1 MSPKR
6 AAKPADPLAPLRR
19 PAWLNEAQRKAIHLA
34 FILLPLELLHG
45 WLPWPRTRGEWRLVL
60 VAAVAGAIAI
70 DLLRIHEHRARRW
83 FREFFGQMIRPHE
96 RSQLLGST
104 YLLLAALL
112 AVEIFRRDIAAAA
125 LGYTVL
131 GDAFAALAGRAYGRT
146 RLFGKSVEGFVTGL
160 VACLVWAAYLAVVA
174 HLPWNVVLAGAVAA
188 SLVEILPI
196 PLDDN
201 LGMTLAAGYAMTLL
215 LAGSA

>member
-1 MSPKR
+1 MPGRRK
-6 AAKPADPLAPLRR
+6 DPLAPLKR
-19 PAWLNEAQRKAIHLA
+19 PAWLSEAQRKAIHLA
-34 FILLPLELLHG
+34 FILLPLALLHA
-45 WLPWPRTRGEWRLVL
+45 WLPWPKTKGEWRLVL
-60 VAAVAGAIAI
+60 VTAVAGAIAI
-70 DLLRIHEHRARRW
+70 DLLRIHDHRARRW

-112 AVEIFRRDIAAAA
+112 AIEIFRRDIAAAA
-125 LGYTVL
+125 IGFTVL

-146 RLFGKSVEGFVTGL
+146 RLFGKSVEGFATGL
-160 VACLVWAAYLAVVA
+160 AACMCWAAYLAAFA
-174 HLPWNVVLAGAVAA
+174 HLPWHVALAGAVAA

-215 LAGSA
+215 AGTA